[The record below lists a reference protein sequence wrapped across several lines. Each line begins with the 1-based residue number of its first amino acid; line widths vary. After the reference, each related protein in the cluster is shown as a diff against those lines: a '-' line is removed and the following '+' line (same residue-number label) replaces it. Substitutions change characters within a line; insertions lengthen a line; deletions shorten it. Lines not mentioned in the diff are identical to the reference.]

1 MNDETLHPWIEPELE
16 ARIVALVLGEA
27 SDFER
32 EELER
37 LIGEKP
43 ELALFR
49 NRMDSLHGMLRGLG
63 RGEEWDSEEEWKLP
77 AEKRKTVLDVIDGA
91 GTVKGNEG
99 RVEPK
104 KATVPFRRRVRPLLQ
119 WAALFAILACIAGMM
134 FPALQGPMQ
143 PKSLQYDE
151 AAVEFSSKMPTV
163 ATASHVDSMSV
174 AIDEEIL
181 ELDSLERRGRIDI
194 EGNEKTRDQVLRR
207 ELRLTDKPT
216 EVALMEATAP
226 PAPGEALD
234 AYAQIGH
241 GGYSSERE
249 SIRTPAITSEE
260 GASDG
265 DISVVAGGDITLS
278 DSQKNTELRRM
289 ASSGSAPSSEFLSRV
304 EEQWESKEEAG
315 KPSRST
321 RYDAIGNGGR
331 GGTDREAGQKLA
343 KTDRMVSSSG
353 AISDLEDK
361 APLLGDLPAI
371 GQWFVDQ
378 SGSALEFPS
387 SGRTAETDEGN
398 ANSLFARQ
406 KGSGYAS
413 EHTQLGFPVE
423 SDFRYTNPSLGD
435 NRQLL
440 EKQHGGVVGI
450 SVGKRPGIAP
460 GQKADASSMDDLYA
474 IVPKVVGGG
483 VEDGRKNTPGEGS
496 PGAKGVLTDGA
507 ILFPSID
514 DIGVQPEVL
523 RLGTDEPAFSDHLFG
538 RNYLGGANKLRGFD
552 YRMVGADGAEAV
564 SDPDF
569 QVDLKLQPEVVD
581 FDGFVNYGSEISPGR
596 ETEVQLAQ
604 SKQKMAPS
612 HPATP
617 PLSSA
622 LFPGITDGLHE
633 ADADAMK
640 RLSQLV
646 EELQASEEPFSTFS
660 LHVSD
665 VSFQLAKSSLAQDEW
680 PDATRIRIE
689 EFVNAFDYDDPMPT
703 AEEKVAAKIEQ
714 AAHPFLQQRNVL
726 RVAMR
731 TAAAGRDAS
740 TPLRLTFL
748 LDNSG
753 SMERADRRETVRR
766 AFALLVGQ
774 LQPND
779 QVTLIS
785 FARQPRL
792 LADQVSGDKAN
803 DLVSIIS
810 SLPSEGGTNLE
821 SALQL
826 AFEKAKEQELASA
839 QNRIVLLTDGAA
851 NLGDAKPESLSRK
864 IEEMREAGIAFDA
877 AGIGTEDLNDE
888 ILEALTRKG
897 DGRYYLLDSPESADA
912 GFARK
917 IAGAF
922 RPAAKN
928 VKIQVEF
935 NPDRVG
941 FYKLLGFEKHRLS
954 KEDFRNDKVDAAEM
968 AAEEAG
974 VAVYQFEAKPEGSG
988 DIGAV
993 SVRFLDMASGEI
1005 VERRW
1010 PIPFEAEAPAVESA
1024 APSLQLASCAA
1035 LFAAKLKGAPLGD
1048 TVDLP
1053 ELSRLV
1059 SELPGNWQK
1068 RERVAALRE
1077 MIETAR
1083 ELEGR

>member
-37 LIGEKP
+37 LIEEKP
-43 ELALFR
+43 ELAVFR
-49 NRMDSLHGMLRGLG
+49 KRMDSLHGMLRELG
-63 RGEEWDSEEEWKLP
+63 RGDEWDSEADWKLP
-77 AEKRKTVLDVIDGA
+77 AEKRDGILAVIT
-91 GTVKGNEG
+91 GTASDAAREAESAPEKE
-99 RVEPK
+99 
-104 KATVPFRRRVRPLLQ
+104 AVPPRRKIGPWLQ
-119 WAALFAILACIAGMM
+119 WAALIAILACIGGMM
-134 FPALQGPMQ
+134 FPALQSPMNRDSFAYEGVVMEHTTDT
-143 PKSLQYDE
+143 PNVTTEPTDNSLLASIDGERLERDSLQRFGL
-151 AAVEFSSKMPTV
+151 VE
-163 ATASHVDSMSV
+163 
-174 AIDEEIL
+174 
-181 ELDSLERRGRIDI
+181 I
-194 EGNEKTRDQVLRR
+194 EGNEKTRDQVIRR
-207 ELRLTDKPT
+207 ELPLSDKMAIAAAPS
-216 EVALMEATAP
+216 EPTAP
-226 PAPGEALD
+226 SPAGESLVAQAQTGPGES
-234 AYAQIGH
+234 
-241 GGYSSERE
+241 YSENG
-249 SIRTPAITSEE
+249 SIRQRGINPATNASGDPITVTAGKDIAFSDSRAKTEFRRTE
-260 GASDG
+260 SPASD
-265 DISVVAGGDITLS
+265 
-278 DSQKNTELRRM
+278 
-289 ASSGSAPSSEFLSRV
+289 PSSEFLSRV
-304 EEQWESKEEAG
+304 EEEWESKGETG
-315 KPSRST
+315 KPRSSD
-321 RYDAIGNGGR
+321 RNAAIGHGGR
-331 GGTDREAGQKLA
+331 GGTNREAGQKLEE
-343 KTDRMVSSSG
+343 TDRMVSSIG
-353 AISDLEDK
+353 AISDVEDK
-361 APLLGDLPAI
+361 VPLLGDLPAI
-371 GQWFVDQ
+371 GQLSRGD
-378 SGSALEFPS
+378 SGSALEFPAT
-387 SGRTAETDEGN
+387 GRTANPDKGK
-398 ANSLFARQ
+398 AHWFAESEA
-406 KGSGYAS
+406 KEDSGTAMS
-413 EHTQLGFPVE
+413 GFPVD
-423 SDFRYTNPSLGD
+423 SDFADANINPSPGD
-435 NRQLL
+435 KQQLR
-440 EKQHGGVVGI
+440 EPQHGGITGMEP
-450 SVGKRPGIAP
+450 GKRPMLG
-460 GQKADASSMDDLYA
+460 ADQDAEARKKLYA
-474 IVPKVVGGG
+474 VIPKIVGGG
-483 VEDGRKNTPGEGS
+483 AEAGSTPDYRIDLELQPEAVTVDGFVRYHSEFS
-496 PGAKGVLTDGA
+496 PGAAK
-507 ILFPSID
+507 
-514 DIGVQPEVL
+514 EE
-523 RLGTDEPAFSDHLFG
+523 EPAKYESKELPG
-538 RNYLGGANKLRGFD
+538 
-552 YRMVGADGAEAV
+552 
-564 SDPDF
+564 
-569 QVDLKLQPEVVD
+569 QPV
-581 FDGFVNYGSEISPGR
+581 
-596 ETEVQLAQ
+596 T
-604 SKQKMAPS
+604 S
-612 HPATP
+612 HPAP
-617 PLSSA
+617 ARS
-622 LFPGITDGLHE
+622 PGITEGLQGSE
-633 ADADAMK
+633 SMK
-640 RLSQLV
+640 RPSAPI

-680 PDATRIRIE
+680 PDAARIRIE

-753 SMERADRRETVRR
+753 SMERADRQETVRR
-766 AFALLVGQ
+766 AFALLVAQ

-897 DGRYYLLDSPESADA
+897 DGRYYLLDSPGSADA

-941 FYKLLGFEKHRLS
+941 AYKLLGFEKHRLK

-993 SVRFLDMASGEI
+993 SVRFLDMASGQM

-1010 PIPFEAEAPAVESA
+1010 PIPFEPEAPALESA

-1035 LFAAKLKGAPLGD
+1035 LFAAKLKGDPLGG

-1068 RERVAALRE
+1068 RERVVALRE

-1083 ELEGR
+1083 EREGR